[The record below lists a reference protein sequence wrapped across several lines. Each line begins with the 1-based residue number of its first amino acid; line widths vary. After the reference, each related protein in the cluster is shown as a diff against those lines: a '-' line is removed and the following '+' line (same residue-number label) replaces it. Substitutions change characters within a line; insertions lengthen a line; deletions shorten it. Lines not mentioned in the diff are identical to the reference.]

1 MRFRVAL
8 LLCLLPFAASRADEP
23 ANINRIKSDLVVPA
37 VTDDKP
43 AAGRRVRVTHPDY
56 ANWKLSHAVYL
67 PPGWKAGEKY
77 PVIVEYPGNGGY
89 ENKYGDKSTGRVEDC
104 VLGYGISGGE
114 GYIWVCLPFVDP
126 KSKGHAL
133 NWWGDADASATYCR
147 AAVSQVCKEFGGDPA
162 AVVLCGFSRGALAC
176 GYIGLRD
183 DETAKLWRAVI
194 AHSHFDGVRAWNY
207 ANSDAK
213 SARAR
218 LARLGDRPLYVTHE
232 QSVADIEKYLS
243 GSKVKATVRAIPYPN
258 HTAEWVLK
266 DIPERAELRK
276 WLANVLAK

>member
-1 MRFRVAL
+1 MCIRDR
-8 LLCLLPFAASRADEP
+8 
-23 ANINRIKSDLVVPA
+23 
-37 VTDDKP
+37 
-43 AAGRRVRVTHPDY
+43 
-56 ANWKLSHAVYL
+56 
-67 PPGWKAGEKY
+67 
-77 PVIVEYPGNGGY
+77 
-89 ENKYGDKSTGRVEDC
+89 
-104 VLGYGISGGE
+104 
-114 GYIWVCLPFVDP
+114 
-126 KSKGHAL
+126 
-133 NWWGDADASATYCR
+133 
-147 AAVSQVCKEFGGDPA
+147 
-162 AVVLCGFSRGALAC
+162 CGFSRGALAC

-207 ANSDAK
+207 TDSDAK

-243 GSKVKATVRAIPYPN
+243 GSKAKATVRALPYPN

-276 WLANVLAK
+276 WLANVMAK